1 MALLERLALR
11 SSRVVGDLIKRVFN
25 GMVLLLALLMFF
37 LVPLGKKTGA
47 QHMVAIFS
55 TKPAK
60 EAAHAVS
67 GAARGLTAVVAAEI
81 EKIRR
86 TAALQSPKRQQPP
99 DAKQPPDAP

>member
-1 MALLERLALR
+1 M
-11 SSRVVGDLIKRVFN
+11 VGDLIKRVFN

-60 EAAHAVS
+60 EAAQAVS
-67 GAARGLTAVVAAEI
+67 GSARRLTAVVAAELDR
-81 EKIRR
+81 IRR
-86 TAALQSPKRQQPP
+86 TAALQSPK
-99 DAKQPPDAP
+99 KQPPEAP

>member
-1 MALLERLALR
+1 M
-11 SSRVVGDLIKRVFN
+11 VGDLIKRVFN

-60 EAAHAVS
+60 EAAQAVS
-67 GAARGLTAVVAAEI
+67 GSARRLTAVVAAELDR
-81 EKIRR
+81 IRR
-86 TAALQSPKRQQPP
+86 TAALQSPK
-99 DAKQPPDAP
+99 KQPPETP